1 MTAAAATHDL
11 SFALAAMKGT
21 LLQRGRAPGSDRF
34 AGGAYDS
41 RDVAPGQIFFALP
54 GARVDG
60 FSFAGAAAA
69 AGAAVIV
76 VVAGRGVPAGCE
88 NPSVVAVADPL
99 VALGELAS
107 AVRARFA
114 GRVVGVTG
122 SNGKTTTKELV
133 AAALS
138 PAGAVLRTPGS
149 LNTEI
154 GLPITI
160 LSATGKEAFWVLE
173 MAMRGRGE
181 IALLAR
187 LARPHIGVIT
197 NVSGAHLERLGSIE
211 EVAHAKGELYH
222 SLHRDPD
229 GSGGIAVLPS
239 GDRLIEAEADSAAI
253 PPERRVYFD
262 AGTEPGSP
270 RRSPSREGLATLS
283 GSSSTIDG
291 RRSDVQTL
299 EVIPAG
305 ANGSIVRY
313 AVRRVP
319 VVVRLPLAGAHN
331 ARNGAA
337 ALGVAMAAGVPI
349 AAAARALETAT
360 LPPHRSA
367 AIAAGGRTI
376 LDDCYN
382 ANPASMRAALASIAA
397 SAAGGARGFAILG
410 DMKEIGTDAQS
421 LQALHREIGAEAAR
435 QLSGGLAGVG
445 PMGAEIVA
453 GARAA
458 GLDPARAFAAT
469 SADEAAKT
477 VAGWTDPGDWILV
490 KASRGMKLE
499 RAVEALEREL
509 AGA

>member
-11 SFALAAMKGT
+11 PFALNAMTGT
-21 LLQRGRAPGSDRF
+21 LLQAGCAPGSDRF

-69 AGAAVIV
+69 SGASIIV
-76 VVAGRGVPAGCE
+76 VVAGRGVPAGCK
-88 NPSVVAVADPL
+88 NASVVAVADPL

-107 AVRARFA
+107 AVRARFT

-160 LSATGKEAFWVLE
+160 LSATGHEAFWVLE

-211 EVAHAKGELYH
+211 EVARAKGELFHGLY
-222 SLHRDPD
+222 REPD

-239 GDRLIEAEADSAAI
+239 GDRLIEAEADSAGI
-253 PPERRVYFD
+253 PPERRVAFQ
-262 AGTEPGSP
+262 GSN
-270 RRSPSREGLATLS
+270 
-283 GSSSTIDG
+283 DG
-291 RRSDVQTL
+291 RRRDVPIL

-313 AVRRVP
+313 AVRGVP

-337 ALGVAMAAGVPI
+337 ALGVALAAGVPI
-349 AAAARALETAT
+349 PAAARALETAT

-382 ANPASMRAALASIAA
+382 ANPASMRAALASIAS
-397 SAAGGARGFAILG
+397 SAVGGARGFAILG

-421 LQALHREIGAEAAR
+421 QEALHREIGAEAAR

-445 PMGAEIVA
+445 PMGAEIAA
-453 GARAA
+453 GAREA
-458 GLDPARAFAAT
+458 GLDPARAVAAA
-469 SADEAAKT
+469 SAEEAAKT
-477 VAGWTDPGDWILV
+477 VAAWTNPGDWILV

-499 RAVEALEREL
+499 RAVEALAKELERER
-509 AGA
+509 AGT

>member
-1 MTAAAATHDL
+1 MTAAPAMHDL
-11 SFALAAMKGT
+11 AFALAAMKGT
-21 LLQRGRAPGSDRF
+21 LLQTGRAPRSDCF

-41 RDVAPGQIFFALP
+41 RSVAPGQIFFAMP
-54 GARVDG
+54 GERVDG
-60 FSFAGAAAA
+60 FAFAGAAAA
-69 AGAAVIV
+69 AGASVIV
-76 VVAGRGVPAGCE
+76 VAAGRGVPAGCE
-88 NPSVVAVADPL
+88 NASVVAVADPL

-114 GRVVGVTG
+114 GRVIGVTG
-122 SNGKTTTKELV
+122 SNGKTTTKELI
-133 AAALS
+133 AAALGS
-138 PAGAVLRTPGS
+138 AGPVLRTPGS
-149 LNTEI
+149 FNTEV
-154 GLPITI
+154 GMPITI

-211 EVAHAKGELYH
+211 EVAHAKGELFHGLY
-222 SLHRDPD
+222 REPD
-229 GSGGIAVLPS
+229 GSGGIAVLPA
-239 GDRLIEAEADSAAI
+239 GDRLIDAEADSAAI
-253 PPERRVYFD
+253 PAERRVYFD
-262 AGTEPGSP
+262 G
-270 RRSPSREGLATLS
+270 
-283 GSSSTIDG
+283 G
-291 RRSDVQTL
+291 RRGDVHTL

-305 ANGSIVRY
+305 ASGSIVRY
-313 AVRRVP
+313 AARRVP

-337 ALGVAMAAGVPI
+337 ALGVALAAGVPI
-349 AAAARALETAT
+349 PAAARALETAT

-367 AIAAGGRTI
+367 AIPAGGRTI

-382 ANPASMRAALASIAA
+382 ANPASMRAALTSIAA
-397 SAAGGARGFAILG
+397 SAVGGARGFAILG
-410 DMKEIGTDAQS
+410 DMKEIGTDAQA
-421 LQALHREIGAEAAR
+421 LQSLHRELGAEAAR

-458 GLDPARAFAAT
+458 GLDAARAFAAA
-469 SADEAAKT
+469 SAEDAAKT
-477 VAGWTDPGDWILV
+477 VASWTSPGDWILV

-509 AGA
+509 ARA

>member
-11 SFALAAMKGT
+11 AFALAAMKGT
-21 LLQRGRAPGSDRF
+21 LLQAGRAPGSDRF

-41 RDVAPGQIFFALP
+41 RDVAAGQIFFALP

-69 AGAAVIV
+69 AGASVIV
-76 VVAGRGVPAGCE
+76 VVAGRGVPDGCE
-88 NPSVVAVADPL
+88 DASVVAVADPL
-99 VALGELAS
+99 LALGELAS

-181 IALLAR
+181 IAYLAR
-187 LARPHIGVIT
+187 VARPHIGVIT

-211 EVAHAKGELYH
+211 EVAHAKGELFHGLY
-222 SLHRDPD
+222 REPD

-239 GDRLIEAEADSAAI
+239 DDRLIEAEADRAAI
-253 PPERRVYFD
+253 PPERRVYFQF
-262 AGTEPGSP
+262 P
-270 RRSPSREGLATLS
+270 
-283 GSSSTIDG
+283 IDG
-291 RRSDVQTL
+291 RRGDVKTL

-313 AVRRVP
+313 AVGRVP

-349 AAAARALETAT
+349 PAGARALETAT

-382 ANPASMRAALASIAA
+382 ANPASMRAALASIVS
-397 SAAGGARGFAILG
+397 SAVGGARGFAILG

-421 LQALHREIGAEAAR
+421 QTLHREIGAEAAR

-445 PMGAEIVA
+445 PMGAEIVT
-453 GARAA
+453 GAREA
-458 GLDPARAFAAT
+458 GLDPARAVAAA
-469 SADEAAKT
+469 SAEEAAKT
-477 VAGWTDPGDWILV
+477 VAGWTNPGDWILV

-499 RAVEALEREL
+499 RAVEALAKEL
-509 AGA
+509 EQSRGSVKASSNYETRR